1 MDLRELYKEN
11 FSVNEII
18 SLINAYAT
26 IINDIGDGTD
36 FVCKLDNLM
45 NALEE
50 KTIEENE

>member
-1 MDLRELYKEN
+1 MTLKDIYKEN
-11 FSVNEII
+11 FSISEIV

-26 IINDIGDGTD
+26 IINDIGDGAD

-50 KTIEENE
+50 KTIEEDE

>member
-1 MDLRELYKEN
+1 MALKEIYKEN
-11 FSVNEII
+11 FSIDEIV

-36 FVCKLDNLM
+36 FVCKVDNLM

>member
-1 MDLRELYKEN
+1 MTLKEIYKEN
-11 FSVNEII
+11 FSIDEIV